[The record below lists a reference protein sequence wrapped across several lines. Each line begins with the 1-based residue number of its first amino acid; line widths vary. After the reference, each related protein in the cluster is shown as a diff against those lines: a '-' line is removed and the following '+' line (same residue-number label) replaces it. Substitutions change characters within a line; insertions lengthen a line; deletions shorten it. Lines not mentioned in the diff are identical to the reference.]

1 MAYTPTLQRVGVKDE
16 ATATLSQNRLVLQAK
31 VTEVS
36 PLRYTPAGIP
46 ALNFTLK
53 SEGQVLEDQQ
63 RRQVILEI
71 RSKAIG
77 HSITKALQAF
87 ELGTEAVFMGF
98 LAAARNGRGV
108 VFHVNSFSQVDA
120 SATTDA
126 TR

>member
-1 MAYTPTLQRVGVKDE
+1 MAYTPTQARVGVKDE
-16 ATATLSQNRLVLQAK
+16 ATAPLSLNRLVLQAK
-31 VTEVS
+31 VSEVS

-53 SEGQVLEDQQ
+53 SEGQVLEDQL

-77 HSITKALQAF
+77 QSITTALQAF
-87 ELGTEAVFMGF
+87 ELGTEAVFTGF

-108 VFHVNSFSQVDA
+108 VFHVNSFSQLEA
-120 SATTDA
+120 SAPTDSA
-126 TR
+126 R

>member
-1 MAYTPTLQRVGVKDE
+1 MAYTPTQARVGVKDE

-31 VTEVS
+31 ITEVS

-46 ALNFTLK
+46 ALNFLLK

-63 RRQVILEI
+63 RRQVTLEI

-77 HSITKALQAF
+77 QSISTALQAF
-87 ELGTEAVFMGF
+87 ELGTEAVFTGF

-108 VFHVNSFSQVDA
+108 VFHVNSFSQLEA
-120 SATTDA
+120 SAATDSA
-126 TR
+126 R